1 MFKSYLTNRKQ
12 YIQHGDVKSIL
23 LEILCGVPQ
32 RSVLG
37 PLLFIIYVND
47 LSKSTTCST
56 SLYADDAALLE
67 SANTVNKL
75 VKKFNR
81 EVAEILDW
89 MNANK
94 LTLNYSKTKCMLFSR
109 KTRDLNSIKIVI
121 DSNLIEC
128 VKTFKY
134 LGVIIDEKLNWNAH
148 TKYLISK
155 LSQANGAIYK
165 LRKLVSRK
173 TLTSIYNS
181 LVGSHLNYEVLIW
194 GSAKECILKKLQV
207 SQNKIVRAMT
217 FSPITTNIAKK
228 LKSLKIMNIREL
240 HNYEVAKFMYK
251 MYKEILSEVFSNYI
265 NPIQHT
271 YITRHRLRSHY
282 ELSTPNSN
290 IGKSSAKFSGVKVWG
305 NLSEDLQTATSIER
319 FKELYKQSLF
329 KD

>member
-1 MFKSYLTNRKQ
+1 
-12 YIQHGDVKSIL
+12 
-23 LEILCGVPQ
+23 
-32 RSVLG
+32 
-37 PLLFIIYVND
+37 
-47 LSKSTTCST
+47 
-56 SLYADDAALLE
+56 
-67 SANTVNKL
+67 
-75 VKKFNR
+75 
-81 EVAEILDW
+81 
-89 MNANK
+89 
-94 LTLNYSKTKCMLFSR
+94 
-109 KTRDLNSIKIVI
+109 
-121 DSNLIEC
+121 
-128 VKTFKY
+128 
-134 LGVIIDEKLNWNAH
+134 
-148 TKYLISK
+148 
-155 LSQANGAIYK
+155 
-165 LRKLVSRK
+165 
-173 TLTSIYNS
+173 
-181 LVGSHLNYEVLIW
+181 
-194 GSAKECILKKLQV
+194 
-207 SQNKIVRAMT
+207 MT